1 MRVGSR
7 GDCSGTGAGMTTA
20 RLDLTRKCL
29 VVEEETTA
37 RVGPA
42 REHLLLRGE
51 ASSAGSDDGRGRDR
65 AFGVGAGADFGVS
78 LVVQLPVLQ
87 IRGGQ

>member
-1 MRVGSR
+1 
-7 GDCSGTGAGMTTA
+7 MTTA
-20 RLDLTRKCL
+20 RLELTRKGL

-42 REHLLLRGE
+42 REFLLLRGE
-51 ASSAGSDDGRGRDR
+51 ASSLAGSDDGRGRDR
-65 AFGVGAGADFGVS
+65 AFGAGAGAGADFGVS
-78 LVVQLPVLQ
+78 LVVQLPALQ